1 MCRELGPVMLIRAD
15 RLLCLE
21 SFLSKHYFRFHEIKM
36 NDFPRSYATSIPDY
50 VWDELLYNVQ
60 SGLAPKSAIFHSDHI
75 LVNVAGR
82 GATYMQDSIARRLA
96 TECQADLIQL
106 DPQDLALLS
115 QECNGHGM

>member
-1 MCRELGPVMLIRAD
+1 MFI
-15 RLLCLE
+15 E
-21 SFLSKHYFRFHEIKM
+21 SFLSNHYFRCNDIKT
-36 NDFPRSYATSIPDY
+36 NDFPTTYTTSIPDY

-60 SGLAPKSAIFHSDHI
+60 SGLAPKSAMFHSDHI

-96 TECQADLIQL
+96 TECEADLIQL

-115 QECNGHGM
+115 QECSGQGMCGKSHTFSL